1 MCTKLVHMYTKLVLN
16 SYHIDTELVPDWC
29 QFSDENSSKLWQS
42 IKQSIKTLANIGS
55 TCVPNWYHN
64 RTRLIPD
71 WYRIDS
77 TCAQHWYQI
86 RTRLV
91 LHLYQIGTRFVP
103 DWYQIRT
110 RLVPYSYHID
120 DRFIPDWYLCV
131 HRDLRVHHILRSL
144 NRRPLYSF
152 RHI

>member
-91 LHLYQIGTRFVP
+91 PYFGNTSILILSQDIQQLLIQTASGALSPTSRDPKFAVRTNRFLTVL
-103 DWYQIRT
+103 I
-110 RLVPYSYHID
+110 
-120 DRFIPDWYLCV
+120 
-131 HRDLRVHHILRSL
+131 
-144 NRRPLYSF
+144 
-152 RHI
+152 